1 MDGYECRAC
10 GSTAA
15 LFKEIRA
22 VRFARSARWVEGRIE
37 VELLEHNDLDDPIN
51 AFAWFCG
58 NCNPEGR
65 CLDDVVRRIEA

>member
-37 VELLEHNDLDDPIN
+37 KYRKMDALR
-51 AFAWFCG
+51 
-58 NCNPEGR
+58 EGER
-65 CLDDVVRRIEA
+65 

>member
-1 MDGYECRAC
+1 MDGSECRAC

-37 VELLEHNDLDDPIN
+37 VELLEHNELGDPVH
-51 AFAWFCG
+51 A
-58 NCNPEGR
+58 
-65 CLDDVVRRIEA
+65 